1 MHCIAFFI
9 IDINKCIKFVPNLN
23 KILFKFDLLIIN
35 KKKMK
40 KLFIITM
47 SLVAFTLQAQ
57 DVTFGAKAGL
67 NFASM
72 TGDDTDGLDGRTSL
86 HLGLTAEIEMSDTFS
101 IQPELLYSGQGYTA
115 DGDVTGKVDYINIP
129 VMAKFYV
136 GESFNLEAGP
146 QIGFLASAKA
156 DVDGESVDI
165 KDSLKSTDFALNLGA
180 GYKLDSGLNFGLR
193 YSMGLTDVPDGDSDG
208 FKHSVLQLSVGFNF

>member
-1 MHCIAFFI
+1 
-9 IDINKCIKFVPNLN
+9 
-23 KILFKFDLLIIN
+23 
-35 KKKMK
+35 MK
-40 KLFIITM
+40 KLFTITIA
-47 SLVAFTLQAQ
+47 LVAFTISAQ
-57 DVTFGAKAGL
+57 NVTFGAKAGL

-72 TGDDTDGLDGRTSL
+72 TGDDADGLDGRTSF
-86 HLGLTAEIEMSDTFS
+86 HLGVTAEIEMPDTFS

-115 DGDVTGKVDYINIP
+115 DGDVTWKVDYINLP

-136 GESFNLEAGP
+136 ADGISLEAGP

-156 DVDGESVDI
+156 DVYGESTDI
-165 KDSLKSTDFALNLGA
+165 KDLLKSTDFALNLGA

-208 FKHSVLQLSVGFNF
+208 FKHSVLQLSVGYNF

>member
-1 MHCIAFFI
+1 
-9 IDINKCIKFVPNLN
+9 
-23 KILFKFDLLIIN
+23 
-35 KKKMK
+35 MK

-47 SLVAFTLQAQ
+47 TLAAFTLQAQ

-72 TGDDTDGLDGRTSL
+72 TGDDAEGLDSRTSL
-86 HLGLTAEIEMSDTFS
+86 HIGVTAEIELSDAFS
-101 IQPELLYSGQGYTA
+101 VQPELLYSGQGYTA
-115 DGDVTGKVDYINIP
+115 DGDVTGKVDYINLP

-136 GESFNLEAGP
+136 GDGFSLEAGP

-165 KDSLKSTDFALNLGA
+165 KDLLNSTDFALNLGA

-193 YSMGLTDVPDGDSDG
+193 YSIGLTDVPDGDSNG

>member
-1 MHCIAFFI
+1 
-9 IDINKCIKFVPNLN
+9 
-23 KILFKFDLLIIN
+23 
-35 KKKMK
+35 MK
-40 KLFIITM
+40 KLFTITM
-47 SLVAFTLQAQ
+47 ALVAFTISAQ
-57 DVTFGAKAGL
+57 NVTFGAKAGL

-72 TGDDTDGLDGRTSL
+72 TGDDADGLDGRTSF
-86 HLGLTAEIEMSDTFS
+86 HLGVTAEIEMSDTFS

-115 DGDVTGKVDYINIP
+115 DGDVTGKVDYINLP

-136 GESFNLEAGP
+136 ADGISLEAGP

-156 DVDGESVDI
+156 DVDGESTDI
-165 KDSLKSTDFALNLGA
+165 KDLLKSTDFALNLGA

-208 FKHSVLQLSVGFNF
+208 FKHSVLQLSVGYNF

>member
-1 MHCIAFFI
+1 
-9 IDINKCIKFVPNLN
+9 
-23 KILFKFDLLIIN
+23 
-35 KKKMK
+35 MK
-40 KLFIITM
+40 KLFTITM
-47 SLVAFTLQAQ
+47 ALVAFTISAQ
-57 DVTFGAKAGL
+57 NITFGAKAGL

-72 TGDDTDGLDGRTSL
+72 AGDDADGLDGRTSF
-86 HLGLTAEIEMSDTFS
+86 HLGVTAEIEMSDTFS

-115 DGDVTGKVDYINIP
+115 DGDVTGKVDYINLPI
-129 VMAKFYV
+129 MAKFYV
-136 GESFNLEAGP
+136 ADGISLEAGP

-156 DVDGESVDI
+156 DVDGESTDI

-208 FKHSVLQLSVGFNF
+208 FKHSVLQLSVGYNF

>member
-1 MHCIAFFI
+1 
-9 IDINKCIKFVPNLN
+9 
-23 KILFKFDLLIIN
+23 
-35 KKKMK
+35 MK
-40 KLFIITM
+40 KLFTITM
-47 SLVAFTLQAQ
+47 ALVAFTISAQ
-57 DVTFGAKAGL
+57 NVTFGAKAGL

-72 TGDDTDGLDGRTSL
+72 TGDDADGLDGRTSF
-86 HLGLTAEIEMSDTFS
+86 HLGVTAEIEMSDTFS

-115 DGDVTGKVDYINIP
+115 DGDVTGKVDYINLP

-136 GESFNLEAGP
+136 ADGISLEAGP

-156 DVDGESVDI
+156 DVDGESTDI

-208 FKHSVLQLSVGFNF
+208 FKHSVLQLSVGYNF

>member
-1 MHCIAFFI
+1 
-9 IDINKCIKFVPNLN
+9 
-23 KILFKFDLLIIN
+23 
-35 KKKMK
+35 MK
-40 KLFIITM
+40 KLFTITM
-47 SLVAFTLQAQ
+47 ALVAFTISAQ
-57 DVTFGAKAGL
+57 NVTFGAKAGL

-72 TGDDTDGLDGRTSL
+72 TGDDADCLDGRTSF
-86 HLGLTAEIEMSDTFS
+86 HLGVTAEIEMSDTFS

-115 DGDVTGKVDYINIP
+115 DGDVTVKVDYINLP

-136 GESFNLEAGP
+136 ADGISLEAGP

-156 DVDGESVDI
+156 DVDGESTDI
-165 KDSLKSTDFALNLGA
+165 KDLLKSTDFALNLGA

-208 FKHSVLQLSVGFNF
+208 FKHSVLQLSVGYNF